1 MHFGVGAVEMQAV
14 EMQMRQRPAFC
25 ILRDDGHASFR
36 AAKTPG
42 ASICSLTPAA
52 TQILY
57 ALGLRDRVVGV
68 SDACEP
74 VPAGSPAPAVV
85 ATRTSP
91 VQKPEVSLSAGG
103 AVPEATATSPGAA
116 SSSAGPVA
124 TLQPYAWWAPHV
136 TGVDVEW
143 LQRERPGLV
152 ITQDA
157 VGVSGGD
164 DNGGGGGAHGA
175 VPHVVL
181 RALVQARLVGPRAM
195 GGSTVLLVRSCPA
208 ISQRSPVRRLRAR

>member
-1 MHFGVGAVEMQAV
+1 
-14 EMQMRQRPAFC
+14 MQMRQRPAFC

-57 ALGLRDRVVGV
+57 ALGLRDRVIGV

-74 VPAGSPAPAVV
+74 VPVGSPAPTVV

-91 VQKPEVSLSAGG
+91 VHKPEMSPSAGG
-103 AVPEATATSPGAA
+103 AVPDATSTSLVTA
-116 SSSAGPVA
+116 SGSAGPVP

-136 TGVDVEW
+136 MGVDVEW
-143 LQRERPGLV
+143 LRRERPGLV

-164 DNGGGGGAHGA
+164 NNGDGDSGHGA

-181 RALVQARLVGPRAM
+181 RALVEARLVGPRAM

-208 ISQRSPVRRLRAR
+208 CGCVCSVPSGLVK